1 MLRKPLASLTLL
13 ALGFLWASP
22 VWAHGGDGGDQPALS
37 GVMHLLTS
45 PLSLAAL
52 IGLGVALAGLP
63 ERLSL
68 IAGVCAAAASV
79 AAAALPAFAVTL
91 APSTAPAA
99 LVVIGL
105 TSVLAL
111 KPSATGAVLLSLLA
125 GMAAGHAADLDT
137 PHWQGIAGI
146 AGAVLFIVLSTL
158 GGSEDLARVLK
169 TKMLWLNNA
178 LPIARRVVGS
188 WIAAIGLLL
197 TALALNGKAI

>member
-1 MLRKPLASLTLL
+1 MLRKSQASLALL
-13 ALGFLWASP
+13 ALGFLCASP
-22 VWAHGGDGGDQPALS
+22 VWAHGGDGGGKPALS

-52 IGLGVALAGLP
+52 IGLCVALAGLP

-68 IAGVCAAAASV
+68 IAGVCAAAASA
-79 AAAALPAFAVTL
+79 AAAALPAFAAPL
-91 APSTAPAA
+91 APSAAPAA
-99 LVVIGL
+99 VVVIGL

-146 AGAVLFIVLSTL
+146 AGVVLFIVLSVL
-158 GGSEDLARVLK
+158 GGSEDLARMLK
-169 TKMLWLNNA
+169 TKMLWLKNA

-188 WIAAIGLLL
+188 WLAAIGLLL
-197 TALALNGKAI
+197 TALALNGKVL